1 MGQSVG
7 EGLQVLRIVILLCF
21 LPALVYRI
29 WRLWRYPTSV
39 LAVAATGFGLF
50 VWLWLLSFT
59 DWVWSVLPP
68 VVRAVVAGGW
78 WTVAI
83 AGCLQVFVIGI
94 RADASAARIRRG
106 LWITYAVTAAF
117 FVVVAIAASQSEMLL
132 TTSDMY
138 AVIDSLAGEGDSGS
152 NVALAVSSLFATVV
166 FAQLAWVGLRH
177 ADRTPVGTGLG
188 LLAVASV
195 FEIISTIVG
204 GILRPLGVGGGV
216 IESPGGLW
224 GRTIVGCIGAI
235 LVIVGFLWPPV
246 VLRIKARR
254 DERRL
259 RPLHDALARMFPQL
273 FPPEESR
280 IRLSDLVF
288 EWTTH
293 IQDGLTLLAQHRQTP
308 MHTEVE
314 LPLSKADRAAQ
325 VTNWIAG
332 KELSG
337 FSCEWLLAP
346 DGVSDEGW
354 VLAVADDYRRF
365 GGQFMVDQTG
375 RHMESAGT

>member
-39 LAVAATGFGLF
+39 PAVAATGFGLF

-68 VVRAVVAGGW
+68 VVRAGVAGGL

-246 VLRIKARR
+246 ALRIRALR
-254 DERRL
+254 DRQRL
-259 RPLHDALARMFPQL
+259 RPLHAAITGLFPQL
-273 FPPEESR
+273 FPPKESR
-280 IRLSDLVF
+280 IRLSDLIF
-288 EWTTH
+288 EWQSH
-293 IQDGLTLLAQHRQTP
+293 IQDGLTLLAQVRKVPLETDHL
-308 MHTEVE
+308 VAAD
-314 LPLSKADRAAQ
+314 LPERAAVVVKWLVGQ
-325 VTNWIAG
+325 PVPR
-332 KELSG
+332 
-337 FSCEWLLAP
+337 FSSQWLRAP
-346 DGVSDEGW
+346 DGVTDEKW
-354 VLAVADDYRRF
+354 VLAIADDFRCSGKPLVADP
-365 GGQFMVDQTG
+365 TA
-375 RHMESAGT
+375 RHPESAGA